1 MTFTGV
7 KSARS
12 FRQFRVAVFGVTTFL
27 RLAWAFILALNAFS
41 LTTQTDSMHQI
52 VAIFM
57 FAINAAAF
65 VFVALVGT
73 FEAFRFKLSSWTSQV
88 RFELTWVSI
97 FWVLETAGATTF
109 TIMSPSFQCDSISRV
124 DGDAT
129 GVIFSVTGQLSPQ
142 RPTSG
147 TEAATCQLF
156 NRLAFIGSWIAV
168 GLSLIYVVYFAL
180 LCLTASR
187 RNPLVWH
194 TPVNKFD
201 WSITSEPI
209 HPKSPDVIHPEM
221 IQRPGNPHLSKDFND
236 SMLSLP
242 PVFIDPFQARKDSF
256 DSATW
261 QPEAMEVIHYPLDR
275 HSIMAQYQPRA
286 IQEQQWQ
293 VSQHRPAES
302 QSSALGLEGMEGPA
316 IDHRKSKPPLS
327 IYVPPPPVKGTVPIG
342 ATEEDYDRIGR
353 TMSVA
358 IASPQ
363 TYESHSEGPCGA
375 IGRRMSMPFASPI
388 SSDESSE
395 PLPPMPAMTYNRSQ
409 ASLATNGHATVQNA
423 QAQNSYP
430 TVQQSVNRQSTMLRE
445 DSMTARR
452 SMRFGPS
459 GMYRDQAHTRQGSGG
474 NILPLHI
481 QDLSRPSYQSQDS
494 YQHVR
499 VMHNR
504 TYSAAATFQSSHPPR
519 PMPPAS
525 SNTWPA
531 YPTHQQSYHNS
542 PYGHD
547 NTVFPLRFPPPPNH
561 SPAQSSSTPNYSP
574 SYYGTQGHQSHSR
587 SSSVPSSHRDP
598 INRPIPAL
606 LDALSPVLR
615 NSGISQARIL
625 SSQHQSWRGSAVAH
639 PFLDDNPFG
648 GARSASR
655 TSEGSSFEEIDSRD
669 IPTIPTEDKKPRR
682 ASKLR
687 KSLPRDF

>member
-41 LTTQTDSMHQI
+41 LTTQTDSTHQI

-73 FEAFRFKLSSWTSQV
+73 LEAFRFKLSSWTSQA
-88 RFELTWVSI
+88 RFELTCVSI
-97 FWVLETAGATTF
+97 FWTLETAGATIF
-109 TIMSPSFQCDSISRV
+109 TILSPSFQCNSISRV

-129 GVIFSVTGQLSPQ
+129 GVIFSITGQLAPQ

-147 TEAATCQLF
+147 AEAATCQLF
-156 NRLAFIGSWIAV
+156 NHLAFIGSWIAV

-187 RNPLVWH
+187 RNPLVWR
-194 TPVNKFD
+194 TPINKFD

-209 HPKSPDVIHPEM
+209 PPKSPDVIRPEM
-221 IQRPGNPHLSKDFND
+221 IQRPRNPHLSKDFND
-236 SMLSLP
+236 SVLSLP

-275 HSIMAQYQPRA
+275 HSIMAQYQPRV

-293 VSQHRPAES
+293 FSQHRPAES

-316 IDHRKSKPPLS
+316 IDHRKSKPTLS
-327 IYVPPPPVKGTVPIG
+327 IYVPPPPVKSSVPIG
-342 ATEEDYDRIGR
+342 AAEEDYDRIGR
-353 TMSVA
+353 TMSMA

-375 IGRRMSMPFASPI
+375 IGRRMSMPFASPV

-395 PLPPMPAMTYNRSQ
+395 SQPPMPAMTYTGSQ
-409 ASLATNGHATVQNA
+409 ASLATNGHATVQNV
-423 QAQNSYP
+423 QAQNNYP
-430 TVQQSVNRQSTMLRE
+430 NVQKSVGRQSTMLRE

-452 SMRFGPS
+452 SMRFGPG
-459 GMYRDQAHTRQGSGG
+459 GMYHGQVYSRQGSNGS
-474 NILPLHI
+474 ILPLHI
-481 QDLSRPSYQSQDS
+481 QDLSRASPRSHDS

-499 VMHNR
+499 VMHNG
-504 TYSAAATFQSSHPPR
+504 TYSAAATFQPSHPPR
-519 PMPPAS
+519 PMPLAP
-525 SNTWPA
+525 SNTC
-531 YPTHQQSYHNS
+531 PTYTTPQQSYHNS
-542 PYGHD
+542 T
-547 NTVFPLRFPPPPNH
+547 NAVFPLRFPPPPNH
-561 SPAQSSSTPNYSP
+561 SPARSSPTPNYSP
-574 SYYGTQGHQSHSR
+574 SYYGTQGYQSHSR
-587 SSSVPSSHRDP
+587 SSSVPSSHQDP
-598 INRPIPAL
+598 IKRPIPAL

-615 NSGISQARIL
+615 NSGSFQGARIL
-625 SSQHQSWRGSAVAH
+625 SSQHQSWRGSAVTH
-639 PFLDDNPFG
+639 PFLDNNPSG

-655 TSEGSSFEEIDSRD
+655 TPEGSSFEEIGSRD